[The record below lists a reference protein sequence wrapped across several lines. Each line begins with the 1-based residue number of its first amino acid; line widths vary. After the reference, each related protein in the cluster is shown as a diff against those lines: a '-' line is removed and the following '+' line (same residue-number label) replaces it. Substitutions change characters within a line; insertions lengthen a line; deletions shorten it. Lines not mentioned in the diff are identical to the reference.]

1 MRIQYDMQKVREMM
15 CQTFPSPVPEIQA
28 MPVHVAATI
37 MREQLHRSPSWEK
50 KSCTPIQKLAV
61 HVDTVIVLLLDL
73 DDTRYVLLEDAHKF
87 HRISAHY
94 LCTDKLLNGFSAAVI
109 HPAAKGSH
117 DRMLGFL
124 RDRLGWKG
132 FCFQHSVLSTTHCV
146 NS

>member
-1 MRIQYDMQKVREMM
+1 MSDVPLACTRNPSDASTCGGDHYERAVAQK
-15 CQTFPSPVPEIQA
+15 P
-28 MPVHVAATI
+28 I
-37 MREQLHRSPSWEK
+37 MEK
-50 KSCTPIQKLAV
+50 KSCTAIQKLAV